1 MNQELLRK
9 NFENHGFAVSFFSTS
24 KEAASYLAQQ
34 IQNTTVGFGGSMTL
48 EEMGLYEILSQENQV
63 FWHWKD
69 QSGETRK
76 RAGEAAVYMCS
87 ANGVSEKGQLVNID
101 GSGNRVAS
109 TLYGHERVY
118 FVVGRN
124 KIEPD
129 MHRALHRAKN
139 VAAPKN
145 AVRLQ
150 LGTPCAAN
158 GGDKCYDCSSPQR
171 ICKGTVILERPCN
184 GTRAEVV
191 FVDEELGY

>member
-9 NFENHGFAVSFFSTS
+9 NFENHGFAVSFFNNS

-34 IQNTTVGFGGSMTL
+34 IQNTTVGFGGSVTL
-48 EEMGLYEILSQENQV
+48 QEMGLYELLAEKNQV
-63 FWHWKD
+63 FWHWKAQEGD
-69 QSGETRK
+69 VR
-76 RAGEAAVYMCS
+76 RLAGEADVYVCS
-87 ANGVSEKGQLVNID
+87 ANGVSETGELINID
-101 GSGNRVAS
+101 GSGNRVAA

-150 LGTPCAAN
+150 LNTPCAVN
-158 GGDKCYDCSSPQR
+158 GGNRCYDCSSPQR

-184 GTRAEVV
+184 GTSAEIV